1 MAKEMKK
8 KIVSVLVDNLP
19 NVMTRVASVL
29 GRRGFNIDT
38 ITVSSTGNP
47 DITRITMVFNVE
59 EEVADQIVAQ
69 IAKME
74 VVKSVSVLNREKT
87 LYRELLLVKVNAMPD
102 QRDSIKNIVE
112 VYRGSIIN
120 LTTTSLVIEVTG
132 SPEKL
137 DGFMDLMDEFDVVDN
152 LYKKYILLYNK
163 RRQKNDNEVL

>member
-38 ITVSSTGNP
+38 ITVSSMGNP

-137 DGFMDLMDEFDVVDN
+137 DGFMDLMDEFDVVDFCRSGVTAVERN
-152 LYKKYILLYNK
+152 LQTDHGL
-163 RRQKNDNEVL
+163 E